1 MLKMKIIFPSKIP
14 LLDRRG
20 GSRPSEASVWRR
32 GGGPSSFAS
41 LRMTES
47 LTESN
52 PPPHLVRFA
61 SLIGLG
67 TPPGQEGSLVF
78 YSSYNTFSFTDKNA
92 ITFFLGSPYNTFRM
106 TGPEMGMGFTPMYQP
121 GYLKHSWIL
130 QKILHQMRR
139 LHSQPWQDIHKNGMT
154 RMC

>member
-1 MLKMKIIFPSKIP
+1 MKFFSPTKTP

-32 GGGPSSFAS
+32 GGGPSSFTSLRESSFAS

-47 LTESN
+47 LIAGN

-67 TPPGQEGSLVF
+67 TPPVQEGSLVF
-78 YSSYNTFSFTDKNA
+78 YCSYNTFSSTDKNVK
-92 ITFFLGSPYNTFRM
+92 TFFLGSPNNTFRM
-106 TGPEMGMGFTPMYQP
+106 TGRETGMGRKMQP
-121 GYLKHSWIL
+121 L
-130 QKILHQMRR
+130 
-139 LHSQPWQDIHKNGMT
+139 
-154 RMC
+154 